1 MTTVSVVDGG
11 GTVGALARHL
21 PADWTIERIA
31 DLGTTMDIE
40 LLVVGGATGPAIA
53 QARHWHP
60 YAVIVG
66 VIDQAAPA
74 DVIVDVLS
82 AGADACVRSGS
93 AAILAAHLRSLKRAE
108 RSGSARSSAR

>member
-1 MTTVSVVDGG
+1 MTILSLVDRD

-21 PADWTIERIA
+21 PADWTIERIT
-31 DLGTTMDIE
+31 DLGNSTDID
-40 LLVVGGATGPAIA
+40 LLVVGAATGPAIA
-53 QARHWHP
+53 QARRWHP

-66 VIDQAAPA
+66 VIDHAAPA

-93 AAILAAHLRSLKRAE
+93 AAILAAHLRALNRT
-108 RSGSARSSAR
+108 R

>member
-1 MTTVSVVDGG
+1 MTILQYRQAVTVSVVDGD

-21 PADWTIERIA
+21 PAHWTIERIT
-31 DLGTTMDIE
+31 DLGHTMDAE

-53 QARHWHP
+53 RARRWHP

-66 VIDQAAPA
+66 VIDHAAPA

-82 AGADACVRSGS
+82 AGADACVRAGS
-93 AAILAAHLRSLKRAE
+93 AAILAAHLRALKRS
-108 RSGSARSSAR
+108 RQ